1 MTHSRAIPVITEGE
15 DDLATGTVEVSGLVG
30 FLHSLI
36 VQYDATAPAG
46 TNVVVQEKNAP
57 NRVFLDITTATDGE
71 YPVRQ
76 AVTET
81 DGALIDVDTTDNL
94 ISPTMFMLTGD
105 VLEVIVDTSDALDPA
120 VTVFIQ
126 TRDGRV

>member
-1 MTHSRAIPVITEGE
+1 MTHSQAVQIETEGA
-15 DDLATGTVEVSGLVG
+15 DDLATGTVEISGLVG
-30 FLHSLI
+30 FLHSII

-57 NRVFLDITTATDGE
+57 NRVFLDVTTATDGE

-81 DGALIDVDTTDNL
+81 DGTLIDVDTTDNL
-94 ISPTMFMLTGD
+94 ITPTMFMLTGD
-105 VLEVIVDTSDALDPA
+105 VLEIIVDTSDELDPA

-126 TRDGRV
+126 TMENRP